1 MEVKPVQFKWKV
13 ERIIQKTAVGL
24 WKSKQRMYREGEA
37 MVVTWKQSIKAILIK
52 IGKVGRCETNWAFG
66 SATDKKVILAIERKA
81 ITKIFVSCNWIIW
94 TISIREYFIR
104 LRKIIDTATASSLRR
119 CGCLAYLTKQI
130 QSSLNRNE
138 INFVWMCNNST
149 IL

>member
-81 ITKIFVSCNWIIW
+81 ITKI
-94 TISIREYFIR
+94 
-104 LRKIIDTATASSLRR
+104 L
-119 CGCLAYLTKQI
+119 
-130 QSSLNRNE
+130 
-138 INFVWMCNNST
+138 
-149 IL
+149 